1 MATKKTVAIIGATGD
16 MGSAFAKALANSDY
30 RLLLVSRDK
39 SKADKLSSYIRK
51 NVPTAEVSVMENE
64 KEAGREADFILL
76 AVPYKA
82 EKEVAEDIREVV
94 AQKVVIDVSNPLNKT
109 YDHLITAPGISA
121 AEELQRALP
130 NSKVVKA
137 FNTLFACE
145 LTGSAIKEKQ
155 IKTFIAGDDE
165 KALEAVSEMSVSMG
179 LKPVISGSIS
189 KSGSLEQMMLQ
200 FIELK
205 KEENYNLIGLNIRR
219 HSPIT
224 FKSVIR

>member
-1 MATKKTVAIIGATGD
+1 MAEVAI
-16 MGSAFAKALANSDY
+16 
-30 RLLLVSRDK
+30 
-39 SKADKLSSYIRK
+39 
-51 NVPTAEVSVMENE
+51 MENE
-64 KEAGREADFILL
+64 KEAGWEADFILL

-82 EKEVAEDIREVV
+82 QKEVAENIREAV
-94 AQKVVIDVSNPLNKT
+94 AQKVVIDVSNPLNET
-109 YDHLITAPGISA
+109 YDHLIIAPDISA
-121 AEELQRALP
+121 AEELQRVLP

-145 LTGSAIKEKQ
+145 LTQSAIKEKQ

-165 KALEAVSEMSVSMG
+165 KALQAVSEMSVLMG
-179 LKPVISGSIS
+179 LKPIITGSIS
-189 KSGSLEQMMLQ
+189 QSRNLEQMMLQ